1 MSTHLEASQIDET
14 PVKHREKLR
23 LSRDHLLSLLSNMVR
38 IRRMEERCAELY
50 TQEKIRGFLH
60 LYIGEEAVG
69 TGVMANLGA
78 EDAAVGTY
86 REHGHALLQGV
97 PMNAIMA
104 EMYGK
109 YSGCSLGRGGSMH
122 LFDAE
127 HRFYGGNAIVG
138 GGLPLAVGLALADK
152 LQGRNRVTVCFFGEG
167 ASAEGV
173 FHESLNLASLWQL
186 PVLFV
191 CENNLYAMGTA
202 LSLSQAQT
210 DIYRKA
216 ESHNVAAS
224 SVDGMNVVDVD
235 AAAKIAVEHI
245 KQGNGPYFLECHTYR
260 FRAHSMFDPQLYRDK
275 AEVETWK
282 NKDPINQLRD
292 WMMHSALLNEEQ
304 WSQLENKVVEEVEA
318 AVAFAEA
325 APWEPVEKLTEHLL
339 KPLPEPLVPP
349 PNKLT
354 HDQELTYRDACR
366 LAIQEAMQ
374 ADEQV
379 FLMGEDVGHY
389 GGCYAVTKGLL
400 AEFGEE
406 RIRDTP
412 LSEDTFTGAG
422 IGAALGGMKPIV
434 EIMSVNFSLLAMDQI
449 VNTAAA
455 LLHMSGG
462 QFHVPLVI
470 RMATG
475 AGRQLAAQ
483 HSHSLE
489 HWYAHVPGLRVL
501 TPATHQDARYML
513 WAALQDP
520 NPVLIFEHVQLYN
533 RKDQLEDVPEG
544 VDLDK
549 AAIRRPGKDI
559 SLITYGANLYKAL
572 EAADALKQEGID
584 AEVIDLR
591 VLRPLDE
598 ATLLESIAR
607 THRALIIDEAWKTG
621 GMSAEISALFAE
633 KAFWELDAPI
643 ARLGACE
650 VPIPHAAHMEAAALP
665 QVDEIVRLAGQLV
678 RSAP

>member
-1 MSTHLEASQIDET
+1 MNAQRAPSKIEET
-14 PVKHREKLR
+14 PVRKREKLR
-23 LSRDHLLSLLSNMVR
+23 LSREHLQSLLTNMVR

-69 TGVMANLGA
+69 TGVMANLNGD
-78 EDAAVGTY
+78 DAAVGTY

-104 EMYGK
+104 EMFGK
-109 YSGCSLGRGGSMH
+109 ASGCSLGRGGSMH

-152 LQGRNRVTVCFFGEG
+152 LQGHNRVTACFFGEG

-173 FHESLNLASLWQL
+173 FHESLNLAALWQL

-210 DIYRKA
+210 DIHRKA
-216 ESHNVAAS
+216 EAHKVAATAI
-224 SVDGMNVVDVD
+224 DGMNVVAVD
-235 AAAKIAVEHI
+235 AAAKTAVEHI
-245 KQGNGPYFLECHTYR
+245 RQGNGPYLLECHTYR
-260 FRAHSMFDPQLYRDK
+260 FRAHSMFDPQLYREK
-275 AEVETWK
+275 AEVEDWK
-282 NKDPINQLRD
+282 EKDPIVQLRD
-292 WMMHSALLNEEQ
+292 WMLHSALLTEEQ
-304 WSQLENKVVEEVEA
+304 WHAIDQAALEEVEA
-318 AVAFAEA
+318 SVAFADA
-325 APWEPVEKLTEHLL
+325 APWEPVETLGDHLL
-339 KPLPEPLVPP
+339 KALPSPLPPP
-349 PNKLT
+349 PNTLK
-354 HDQELTYRDACR
+354 HDDELTYRDACR
-366 LAIQEAMQ
+366 LGIQEAMQ
-374 ADEQV
+374 SDERV
-379 FLMGEDVGHY
+379 FLMGEDVGRY

-400 AEFGEE
+400 AEFGES
-406 RIRDTP
+406 RLRDTP

-422 IGAALGGMKPIV
+422 IGAALGGMRPIV

-462 QFHVPLVI
+462 QFKVPLVI

-501 TPATHQDARYML
+501 TPATHEDARYML

-533 RKDQLEDVPEG
+533 RKDRLASLAEG
-544 VDLDK
+544 VDIHQ
-549 AAIRRPGKDI
+549 AAIRRQGKDI

-572 EAADALKQEGID
+572 AAADALQAQGIE

-598 ATLLESIAR
+598 ATLLDSIGR
-607 THRALIIDEAWKTG
+607 THRALIVDEAWKTG
-621 GMSAEISALFAE
+621 GMSAEIGALLAE
-633 KAFWELDAPI
+633 QGFWELDAPV
-643 ARLGACE
+643 ARLGARE
-650 VPIPHAAHMEAAALP
+650 VPIPHAAHLEAAALP
-665 QVDEIVRLAGQLV
+665 QIDDIVRLATDLV
-678 RSAP
+678 RSSP